1 MNEKANVN
9 FSGVKTAIV
18 NVLRQHSNKA
28 RFMTELAAS
37 LRRFNIDDDDM
48 ERALSELQAEGVVI
62 VRDNFCA
69 DPHLANVD
77 LRVAALVDLAA
88 GADAHALALHEID
101 LAWNK
106 WLGEYLAN
114 HRCG

>member
-1 MNEKANVN
+1 
-9 FSGVKTAIV
+9 
-18 NVLRQHSNKA
+18 
-28 RFMTELAAS
+28 MTEVAAS
-37 LRRFNIDDDDM
+37 LRRFNVGKDEM
-48 ERALSELQAEGVVI
+48 EQALSELQAEGVVI

-77 LRVAALVDLAA
+77 LRVAALVDESEGANAHAA
-88 GADAHALALHEID
+88 GLHEID